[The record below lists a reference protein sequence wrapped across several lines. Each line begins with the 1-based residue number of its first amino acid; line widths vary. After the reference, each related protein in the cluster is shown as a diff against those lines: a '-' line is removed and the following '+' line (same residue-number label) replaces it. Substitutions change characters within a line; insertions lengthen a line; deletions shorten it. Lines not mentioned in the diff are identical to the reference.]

1 MDKNMHGYRFDF
13 ELFEP
18 AVRSALKYE
27 CRVTES
33 VHVLQ
38 LGLFWGNMLYFSWLL
53 RIVFVGCS
61 SRLSKGATILAHL
74 GYILVAMVQ
83 NGRGVARPQF
93 WVLVSPT
100 TTTSSNT

>member
-38 LGLFWGNMLYFSWLL
+38 LGLFGGNMLYFSWLL

-74 GYILVAMVQ
+74 GYSCH
-83 NGRGVARPQF
+83 GPKWPWSCETQF
-93 WVLVSPT
+93 WVLISPT